1 MICLHLFGN
10 KFKIINTDGTTCL
23 LRSLDDNNYMQI
35 ALVHAQAN
43 ANIDVSDEIQEL
55 LKLKDDSNCSI
66 YYPVIIDKDVEN
78 SVINLGAPFLFNE
91 DNKTVAQSSTKINK
105 RNFLILKIFFDIF
118 ISNCCIVK

>member
-1 MICLHLFGN
+1 MEYTVKQSIAGFEN
-10 KFKIINTDGTTCL
+10 VKKVIIENTDGTTCL

-91 DNKTVAQSSTKINK
+91 DNKTVAQC
-105 RNFLILKIFFDIF
+105 
-118 ISNCCIVK
+118 ISVKV